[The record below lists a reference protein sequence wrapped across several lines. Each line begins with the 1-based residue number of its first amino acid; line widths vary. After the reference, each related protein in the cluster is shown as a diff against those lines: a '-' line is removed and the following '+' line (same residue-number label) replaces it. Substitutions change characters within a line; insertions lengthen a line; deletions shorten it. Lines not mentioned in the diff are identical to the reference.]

1 MRQLILCAGSHL
13 GFCSRRSYFPL
24 PIILL
29 KHETFYPPAFF
40 FLQNLRACTGL
51 TLSTLHAFFSNSS
64 SPDMRERGKKKVR
77 KWWRNEALRNLRAF
91 VRMWVFCFDY
101 ILYTYTTK
109 NYTSKSHTEWQKRTV
124 GIWSE
129 TSMTSWALC
138 QHSCTHTLGVMSE
151 NTLGDNWI
159 PACKLLWCWLTEYRT
174 LKTWSHGTSRKHI
187 HAVQTYWHQLFHGTV
202 SSQNRFDLGEHL
214 WAMKT
219 KTYILNHFVI
229 HKKIESHDKELIYC
243 LLFQESHN
251 LMF

>member
-1 MRQLILCAGSHL
+1 MR
-13 GFCSRRSYFPL
+13 
-24 PIILL
+24 
-29 KHETFYPPAFF
+29 
-40 FLQNLRACTGL
+40 
-51 TLSTLHAFFSNSS
+51 
-64 SPDMRERGKKKVR
+64 
-77 KWWRNEALRNLRAF
+77 
-91 VRMWVFCFDY
+91 VFCFDY

-174 LKTWSHGTSRKHI
+174 LKTWSHGTFMLCRHTDTS
-187 HAVQTYWHQLFHGTV
+187 YFMELC
-202 SSQNRFDLGEHL
+202 L
-214 WAMKT
+214 MKT

-229 HKKIESHDKELIYC
+229 HKKIESHDKELICC
-243 LLFQESHN
+243 LPIQESRN
-251 LMF
+251 LRF

>member
-29 KHETFYPPAFF
+29 RHETFYPPAFF

-187 HAVQTYWHQLFHGTV
+187 HAVQTYWHTSYF
-202 SSQNRFDLGEHL
+202 
-214 WAMKT
+214 M
-219 KTYILNHFVI
+219 
-229 HKKIESHDKELIYC
+229 ELC
-243 LLFQESHN
+243 LLRTD
-251 LMF
+251 LT